1 MSLPREIWGRLARLG
16 VAVIV
21 LISLAATALVLRNN
35 FSDEYKR
42 LTQRIEAIEWKVSQT
57 IFEAQ
62 RLEMALLSF
71 SHNALSQRQLAVPFE
86 IFWSRID
93 VLRQSELLGN
103 QDLIGELDA
112 IENYLIEIEDE
123 IYGAEDLT
131 VRLANVIQEEVAD
144 WAANIRQTWLAKREQ
159 NRAIVLAA
167 IGADNQRKLALL
179 ELSVFLCFALL
190 AVYLFAELF
199 FANRAYSREKQL
211 KEQANDAYEAMSSFL
226 ANVSHEIRTPLNA
239 IAGMVQLLSASSLGP
254 DQRDHVQVA
263 GDAADTLLATVNDVL
278 DLSRIQAGRMPLRTE
293 LFELLPELERLMG
306 IHRHAAEEKGLNLSI
321 SVTPEVPK
329 VIKVDRF
336 RLEQVLN
343 NLVANAVK
351 FTQAG
356 EVSLAFSVRNRTD
369 AKHELHFSVRDTGVG
384 IPENSLDIVFKPFS
398 QIDNG
403 FSREHGG
410 TGLGLSISRE
420 LCQLLGGDLKVA
432 SRLGEGSNFHGWVVV
447 EEGHLSEIRSVSVTE
462 RVEPAEQ
469 LPRRDSDVVDSYQ
482 KSSETSPKPTCGKRA
497 LVVDDSATNRLVL
510 KRFLQDEFDEIIEA
524 ESGLRAI
531 EEFEA
536 QHFDT
541 ILMDIQMPGM
551 DGIETTRRIR
561 SQHESGNGVRVPI
574 IAVTANVME
583 HQVSEYMK
591 NGIDDIVAKPVKKA
605 TLLSTIGKNLSGV
618 APMGAD

>member
-131 VRLANVIQEEVAD
+131 VRRANVIQEEVAD

-351 FTQAG
+351 FTPNNKS
-356 EVSLAFSVRNRTD
+356 VSVTADFVDSQLLVVISD
-369 AKHELHFSVRDTGVG
+369 QGVG
-384 IPENSLDIVFKPFS
+384 ISPENMEKIFDEFAQIPNSLSNRSK
-398 QIDNG
+398 
-403 FSREHGG
+403 G
-410 TGLGLSISRE
+410 TGLGLAIASR
-420 LCQLLGGDLKVA
+420 LTKILGGDIHV
-432 SRLGEGSNFHGWVVV
+432 
-447 EEGHLSEIRSVSVTE
+447 
-462 RVEPAEQ
+462 
-469 LPRRDSDVVDSYQ
+469 
-482 KSSETSPKPTCGKRA
+482 SSEVGKGTTFKMRFPTQDC
-497 LVVDDSATNRLVL
+497 SA
-510 KRFLQDEFDEIIEA
+510 
-524 ESGLRAI
+524 
-531 EEFEA
+531 
-536 QHFDT
+536 
-541 ILMDIQMPGM
+541 
-551 DGIETTRRIR
+551 
-561 SQHESGNGVRVPI
+561 
-574 IAVTANVME
+574 IAP
-583 HQVSEYMK
+583 H
-591 NGIDDIVAKPVKKA
+591 
-605 TLLSTIGKNLSGV
+605 L
-618 APMGAD
+618 